1 MQNLKFIRYISMTIL
16 NTSASQTFPIIPI
29 NQIDSVGNTI
39 SLEFTNETT
48 KEVTTRVATT
58 RASISDIYYLTNT
71 NLSFLQE
78 NIFYV
83 LKVYFTGSGVVIYK
97 DRVFCTNQTQSSYS
111 INNGQYLT
119 PTIDNN
125 SYITI

>member
-1 MQNLKFIRYISMTIL
+1 MQNSKLLRYINMTIL
-16 NTSASQTFPIIPI
+16 TTSATQTFPIIPI

>member
-1 MQNLKFIRYISMTIL
+1 MIIFT
-16 NTSASQTFPIIPI
+16 TSATQTFPIIPI
-29 NQIDSVGNTI
+29 QQIDSLGNTI

-48 KEVTTRVATT
+48 KEVITRVATT
-58 RASISDIYYLTNT
+58 RASISDVYYLTNT
-71 NLSFLQE
+71 NLSFLKE
-78 NIFYV
+78 NNFYV
-83 LKVYFTGSGVVIYK
+83 LKVYFTGSGVVIYR
-97 DRVFCTNQTQSSYS
+97 DRVFCTNQTKSSYS

>member
-1 MQNLKFIRYISMTIL
+1 MTIL